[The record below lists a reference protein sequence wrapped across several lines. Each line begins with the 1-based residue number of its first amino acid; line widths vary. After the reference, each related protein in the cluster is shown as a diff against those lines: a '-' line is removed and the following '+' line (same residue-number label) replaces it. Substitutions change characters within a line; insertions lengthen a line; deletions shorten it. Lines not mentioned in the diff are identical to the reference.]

1 MSEVKRY
8 TGDLMYGE
16 PIESRDGVFVY
27 ADDFDRVTAERDAA
41 LGRELQSRNDLAKS
55 LADHFRKNSE
65 ISALGEASKKL
76 VFCARTSGGTA
87 GPDQGLMDACAGVEG
102 VITLGGIARAMNE
115 FERLTAECDDLASRL
130 EEALVESLANQNER
144 EVVCVNY
151 EALQQRLTA
160 ADERVGVLEG
170 LVGEVLDAVGREPL
184 DLDAVLRLRARMRA
198 ALKPA
203 EVGADSCEFCKGWG
217 FRSNPDGADE
227 GCGACNGT
235 GKEPSDDQ
243 Q

>member
-1 MSEVKRY
+1 MSEVMKLICPTLQMRNSH
-8 TGDLMYGE
+8 GQKPNRPREQLVVM
-16 PIESRDGVFVY
+16 

-41 LGRELQSRNDLAKS
+41 LEEVEALKHWRDLALQFDSHRMKALWHLKTLVS
-55 LADHFRKNSE
+55 DGAHYDAAAAFLTEPPVPPSE
-65 ISALGEASKKL
+65 
-76 VFCARTSGGTA
+76 
-87 GPDQGLMDACAGVEG
+87 
-102 VITLGGIARAMNE
+102 
-115 FERLTAECDDLASRL
+115 
-130 EEALVESLANQNER
+130 
-144 EVVCVNY
+144 
-151 EALQQRLTA
+151 LQQRLTA
-160 ADERVGVLEG
+160 AGERNDNRDSEIFAQVQSALRRSFSLGQIYWQQADSDSTYQQNKSDQTMEVQEQHILNVLKSLG
-170 LVGEVLDAVGREPL
+170 
-184 DLDAVLRLRARMRA
+184 A